1 MISYYSWF
9 ASYGNCQDI
18 DIPDFCCQ
26 EYTDFFTKTW
36 KIISKSA
43 IENYYKYN
51 FILFR
56 NDEYKKYIITF
67 PGTRDPIFELLNE
80 AANTQLVNYNE
91 IDNGIQVVSYFY
103 NVMKELKDIIFT
115 SEVLSDINNHSGYQF
130 ISIGHSLGG
139 AVATLVLY
147 DAVNRGYIN
156 PNNNEPVL
164 ITFGQPIE
172 LQMKIL
178 FQILILKLKMF

>member
-1 MISYYSWF
+1 MSRYRYTV
-9 ASYGNCQDI
+9 
-18 DIPDFCCQ
+18 FCCQ
-26 EYTDFFTKTW
+26 EYTDFFTQTR
-36 KIISKSA
+36 KIIRKSA
-43 IENYYKYN
+43 IENEYKYN
-51 FILFR
+51 YILFR

-67 PGTRDPIFELLNE
+67 PSTRDTIFELLNE
-80 AANTQLVNYNE
+80 ATNIQLVNYNE
-91 IDNGIQVVSYFY
+91 IDNGIKVVSYFY

-130 ISIGHSLGG
+130 ISIGYSLGR
-139 AVATLVLY
+139 AVATLALY
-147 DAVNRGYIN
+147 DAINRGYIN